1 MNAPRIAWVSSMTSS
16 LTRVVASAMVPVK
29 QWYSGLQ
36 AREQFLVSR
45 GAVAAIALLLVGGLL
60 QLHAAV
66 SKAQAAVVR
75 KQDDLAYIISHLG
88 ELQGANGTSPDL
100 SSPLASI
107 VERTANDS
115 GLGEQLKSNQP
126 EGDNSLRVKF
136 EGASFD
142 SLVLWVSSLQQEQ
155 GIQVQS
161 ATFDRAAVGT
171 VVATLVLARQ

>member
-1 MNAPRIAWVSSMTSS
+1 MNAITNAPRLA
-16 LTRVVASAMVPVK
+16 LTRALEPVK

-36 AREQFLVSR
+36 TREQFLVSR
-45 GAVAAIALLLVGGLL
+45 GAAAAVALLLVGGLV
-60 QLHAAV
+60 QLHTAV
-66 SKAQAAVVR
+66 GKAQAAVVR

-88 ELQGANGTSPDL
+88 ELQGANGSAPDL

-107 VERTANDS
+107 VERTAGDS
-115 GLGEQLKSNQP
+115 GLGEQLKTNQP

-142 SLVLWVSSLQQEQ
+142 TLVLWVSSLQQEQ

-161 ATFDRAAVGT
+161 ATIDRAAAGT

>member
-1 MNAPRIAWVSSMTSS
+1 MNALVATLVRS
-16 LTRVVASAMVPVK
+16 LEPGK

-45 GAVAAIALLLVGGLL
+45 GAVAAAALLLVGGLL

-66 SKAQAAVVR
+66 GKAQAAVVR
-75 KQDDLAYIISHLG
+75 KQDDLAYIIAHLG
-88 ELQGANGTSPDL
+88 ELQGANGAAPDLTSPL
-100 SSPLASI
+100 SSI
-107 VERTANDS
+107 IERTARDS
-115 GLGEQLKSNQP
+115 GLGDQLKTNQP

-136 EGASFD
+136 EGANFD
-142 SLVLWVSSLQQEQ
+142 TLVLWVSSLQQEQ

-161 ATFDRAAVGT
+161 ATIDRATAGT

>member
-1 MNAPRIAWVSSMTSS
+1 MNALMTTLARS
-16 LTRVVASAMVPVK
+16 LEPVK

-45 GAVAAIALLLVGGLL
+45 GAVAAVALLLVGGLV

-66 SKAQAAVVR
+66 GKAQAAVVR

-88 ELQGANGTSPDL
+88 ELQGANGAAPDL
-100 SSPLASI
+100 ASPLSSI
-107 VERTANDS
+107 VERTAGDS
-115 GLGEQLKSNQP
+115 GLGDQLKTNQP

-136 EGASFD
+136 EGANFD
-142 SLVLWVSSLQQEQ
+142 ALVLWVSSLQQEQ

-161 ATFDRAAVGT
+161 ATIDRATAGT

>member
-1 MNAPRIAWVSSMTSS
+1 MNARRIAVVSSI
-16 LTRVVASAMVPVK
+16 TRFMARTLEPLK

-45 GAVAAIALLLVGGLL
+45 GAVAAVALLLIGGLL
-60 QLHAAV
+60 QLQAAV

-115 GLGEQLKSNQP
+115 GLGGQLKSNQP

-142 SLVLWVSSLQQEQ
+142 TLVLWVSSLQQEQ

-161 ATFDRAAVGT
+161 ATIDRAAVGT

>member
-1 MNAPRIAWVSSMTSS
+1 MNALVSS
-16 LTRVVASAMVPVK
+16 LTRSMEPVK

-36 AREQFLVSR
+36 TREQFLVSR
-45 GAVAAIALLLVGGLL
+45 GAVAAVVLLVVGGLL

-66 SKAQAAVVR
+66 NKAQASVLR
-75 KQDDLAYIISHLG
+75 KQEDLAYIISHLG
-88 ELQGANGTSPDL
+88 ELQSATGAAPDL

-107 VERTANDS
+107 VERTARDS
-115 GLGEQLKSNQP
+115 GLGEQLKTNQP

-142 SLVLWVSSLQQEQ
+142 TLVLWVSSLQQEQ
-155 GIQVQS
+155 GVQVQN
-161 ATFDRAAVGT
+161 ATIERAAAGT

>member
-1 MNAPRIAWVSSMTSS
+1 MNARRIAVVSSIA
-16 LTRVVASAMVPVK
+16 RVMARTLEPLK

-45 GAVAAIALLLVGGLL
+45 GAVAAVALLLIGGLL
-60 QLHAAV
+60 QLQAAV

-115 GLGEQLKSNQP
+115 GLGGQLKSNQP

-142 SLVLWVSSLQQEQ
+142 TLVLWVSSLQQEQ

-161 ATFDRAAVGT
+161 ATIDRAAVGT